1 MAKMEQITTK
11 NKIAGY
17 EKEVAQLE
25 QLKDFLHNA
34 EKYANCGVHIPK
46 GVLLYGYPGVG
57 KTVMAKSIADE
68 HINIVE
74 LRAADCTR
82 DNSEEFIQEA
92 FAKAKEMKPCL
103 LLIDEFDK
111 IAGSRDEF
119 YIEMNDKAMKILLQ
133 ELDSLKEE
141 NGVLVVATCND
152 ISRLGPALVRS
163 GRFDRIFEIGLP
175 SLEDRKKILNLYY
188 DKITMEK
195 SLDVDYVARVTS
207 GYSGAQLEC
216 LVNESGILA
225 IERGQTNIDFDCFQT
240 AMNRLAFHGIEGE
253 INDSEKHLVA
263 VHEAGHAIVALYLK
277 PDKLSTATIIP
288 QGQSKGHTRMIYG
301 EDNYCSKSSQELD
314 DVAIALGGRVA
325 EIIEFGEASCGCSND
340 MMQVLEILDF
350 IIAESGK
357 FGYEYLRRNLI
368 RVGITSEE
376 QCQKIVAKRVEILN
390 ETHEKVKNIILE
402 HKGVFDKIVSAL
414 ETKHLLSRDELLKM
428 VA

>member
-1 MAKMEQITTK
+1 MAKIEQITKK

-111 IAGSRDEF
+111 IAGCRDEF
-119 YIEMNDKAMKILLQ
+119 YMEMNDKAMKILLQ

-141 NGVLVVATCND
+141 NDVLVVATCND
-152 ISRLGPALVRS
+152 IRRLGPALVRS

-175 SLEDRKKILNLYY
+175 SLEDRK
-188 DKITMEK
+188 
-195 SLDVDYVARVTS
+195 
-207 GYSGAQLEC
+207 
-216 LVNESGILA
+216 
-225 IERGQTNIDFDCFQT
+225 
-240 AMNRLAFHGIEGE
+240 
-253 INDSEKHLVA
+253 
-263 VHEAGHAIVALYLK
+263 
-277 PDKLSTATIIP
+277 
-288 QGQSKGHTRMIYG
+288 
-301 EDNYCSKSSQELD
+301 
-314 DVAIALGGRVA
+314 
-325 EIIEFGEASCGCSND
+325 
-340 MMQVLEILDF
+340 
-350 IIAESGK
+350 
-357 FGYEYLRRNLI
+357 
-368 RVGITSEE
+368 
-376 QCQKIVAKRVEILN
+376 
-390 ETHEKVKNIILE
+390 
-402 HKGVFDKIVSAL
+402 
-414 ETKHLLSRDELLKM
+414 
-428 VA
+428 